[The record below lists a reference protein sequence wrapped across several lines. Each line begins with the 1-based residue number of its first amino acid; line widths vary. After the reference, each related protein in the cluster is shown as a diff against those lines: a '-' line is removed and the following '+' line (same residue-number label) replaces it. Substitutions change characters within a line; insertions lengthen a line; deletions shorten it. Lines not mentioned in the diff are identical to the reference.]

1 MSRPQA
7 RPRGRL
13 GRARRGLR
21 AGLTT
26 EVRPGHSQEFAKPGI
41 DDAGGRSALRIS
53 RQLESHRKF
62 PDSRFRVLHSNRTPI
77 SRVGN
82 DPESDPERSG
92 EALMIADPALE
103 KPSQDGRD

>member
-41 DDAGGRSALRIS
+41 DDAGGRSVLRIS
-53 RQLESHRKF
+53 RQLKVIVSF
-62 PDSRFRVLHSNRTPI
+62 QILDSVFCTQTVLQYL
-77 SRVGN
+77 
-82 DPESDPERSG
+82 
-92 EALMIADPALE
+92 A
-103 KPSQDGRD
+103 